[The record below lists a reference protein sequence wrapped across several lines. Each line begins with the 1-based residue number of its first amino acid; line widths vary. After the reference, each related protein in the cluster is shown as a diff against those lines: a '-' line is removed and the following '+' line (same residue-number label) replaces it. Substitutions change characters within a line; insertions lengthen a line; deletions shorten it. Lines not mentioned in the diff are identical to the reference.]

1 MRQSRVDGWAVDGQS
16 GGSGSLP
23 RVSERAAP
31 TTLGVS
37 PGQTSTLSPPA
48 TDALRASCRHPLREA
63 AAILRE
69 FNPPFAVDLI
79 LRTTADTRARLA
91 RHDPFISAILG
102 SGVVLHEARNT

>member
-1 MRQSRVDGWAVDGQS
+1 MWTCSSNWRPVAI
-16 GGSGSLP
+16 LY
-23 RVSERAAP
+23 
-31 TTLGVS
+31 
-37 PGQTSTLSPPA
+37 
-48 TDALRASCRHPLREA
+48 PLREA